1 MTKEEFRNSKEYAE
15 MIDKIKAYTKG
26 FTFALKYAEIPK
38 AKAKALEIVT
48 NDCIKS
54 GILESIEI
62 GLDIQGNFVEEKYK
76 RV

>member
-1 MTKEEFRNSKEYAE
+1 MTKEEFKNSKEYTE
-15 MIDKIKAYTKG
+15 MMDKIKGYTKG
-26 FTFALKYAEIPK
+26 FTFTLKYAEIPK

-76 RV
+76 RI